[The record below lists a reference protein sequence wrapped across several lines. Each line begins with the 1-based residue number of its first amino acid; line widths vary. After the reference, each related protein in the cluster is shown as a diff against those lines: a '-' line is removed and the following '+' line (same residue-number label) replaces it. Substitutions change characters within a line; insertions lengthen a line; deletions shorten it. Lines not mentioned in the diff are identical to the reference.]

1 MIAFEARLSRGAF
14 TLDVNFST
22 RAKVTALFGP
32 SGSGKST
39 IIDILAGL
47 LRPDSGRIVVGGE
60 PLLDTG
66 GHVFVPPHKRRVAV
80 VFQDA
85 QLFPHLTVRQNLAFG
100 RWFTPRALR
109 RVDPAPVIET
119 LGIGGLLDR
128 RPRSLSGGERQ
139 RVGFARALLASPSLL
154 LMDEPL
160 ASLDMIRRF
169 EILRLIE
176 QIRDT
181 TGIPILYVSHSVDEV
196 SQIAEDVIV
205 IEAGR
210 IVAQGP
216 PAQAFAAARHLV
228 ENRRFGLSSPL
239 VCQVESY
246 DPELDVTVLSHPAG
260 AVPVAGDAGPP
271 GREVRLLIRATDVT
285 IALVRPERL
294 SIRITLSGT
303 IETVEGEG
311 GPLVLVGVRLAG
323 GELLRASIT
332 RLAARDL
339 ALSPGMPVFCLVKS
353 AALDERSLGHP
364 TSGERRSVT

>member
-14 TLDVNFST
+14 ELDVDFAT
-22 RAKVTALFGP
+22 GAKVAALFGP

-60 PLLDTG
+60 TLLDTDRG
-66 GHVFVPPHKRRVAV
+66 IFVPAHKRRVAV

-109 RVDPAPVIET
+109 RVDPAPVIAT

-139 RVGFARALLASPSLL
+139 RVGFARALLASPRLL

-176 QIRDT
+176 GIRDA

-196 SQIAEDVIV
+196 SQIADDVIV

-239 VCQVESY
+239 HCRVESY
-246 DPELDVTVLSHPAG
+246 DPDLDVSSLAHPAG
-260 AVPVAGDAGPP
+260 VVMLAGNAGSP
-271 GREVRLLIRATDVT
+271 GREVRLLVRATDVSL
-285 IALVRPERL
+285 ALARPTEI
-294 SIRITLSGT
+294 SIRIVLAGTVET
-303 IETVEGEG
+303 IEEEG
-311 GPLVLVGVRLAG
+311 GPLALVGVRLAG
-323 GELLRASIT
+323 GDILRASVT
-332 RLAARDL
+332 RLAVRDL
-339 ALSPGMPVFCLVKS
+339 ALAPGKPIFCLVKS
-353 AALDERSLGHP
+353 AALDERSLGEP
-364 TSGERRSVT
+364 S

>member
-1 MIAFEARLSRGAF
+1 MIAFETRLLRGAF
-14 TLDVNFST
+14 NLGIDFTT
-22 RAKVTALFGP
+22 GAKVAALFGP

-47 LRPDSGRIVVGGE
+47 LRPDSGRIAVGGE
-60 PLLDTG
+60 TLLDTDRG
-66 GHVFVPPHKRRVAV
+66 IFVPAHKRRVAV

-109 RVDPAPVIET
+109 RVEPAPVIET

-139 RVGFARALLASPSLL
+139 RVGFARALLASPRLL

-169 EILRLIE
+169 EVLRLIE
-176 QIRDT
+176 GIRDA
-181 TGIPILYVSHSVDEV
+181 TGIPILYVSHSVEEV
-196 SQIAEDVIV
+196 SQIADDVIA

-228 ENRRFGLSSPL
+228 ENRRFGLASPL
-239 VCQVESY
+239 ACRVESY
-246 DPELDVTVLSHPAG
+246 DAELDITALAHPAG
-260 AVPVAGDAGPP
+260 AVTVAGNAGAS
-271 GREVRLLIRATDVT
+271 GREVRLQVRATDVSL
-285 IALVRPERL
+285 ALVRPEGI
-294 SIRITLSGT
+294 SIRIVLGGT
-303 IETVEGEG
+303 IETIEEEG
-311 GPLVLVGVRLAG
+311 GPLALVGVRLTG
-323 GELLRASIT
+323 GELLRASVT
-332 RLAARDL
+332 RLAVRDL
-339 ALSPGMPVFCLVKS
+339 ALAPGKSVVCLVKS
-353 AALDERSLGHP
+353 AALDERSLG
-364 TSGERRSVT
+364 RSSS